1 MKISK
6 RLGVF
11 FLVLSLSSAGAAQ
24 APVDFSGHW
33 VLASTAPNRPGFDA
47 FWLGADAVVTR
58 SGTTLTITRNSPAPE
73 RRSTFQLD
81 GSESENVYTFDGA
94 RHIKHSRTTAGATLL
109 ISTDTTTPDGKR
121 WLSHINRWAID
132 AEGMLLVTDTQI
144 CGSGECP
151 SVVTNLK
158 FRKKTE

>member
-6 RLGVF
+6 MTPGVL
-11 FLVLSLSSAGAAQ
+11 FLALAMGSAEAQ
-24 APVDFSGHW
+24 APADFSGHW
-33 VLASTAPNRPGFDA
+33 VMASASPSRPGFDA
-47 FWLGADAVVTR
+47 FWLGTEAVVTR
-58 SGTTLTITRNSPAPE
+58 TGTTLTISRTAPTE
-73 RRSTFQLD
+73 RKASFQLD
-81 GSESENVYTFDGA
+81 GSESENVYTIDGA
-94 RHIKHSRTTAGATLL
+94 RHIKHSRTTLGNTLL

-132 AEGMLLVTDTQI
+132 ADGALLVTDTQI

-158 FRKKTE
+158 YRKKTD